1 MNTGKESENTT
12 HITALRLHPLKE
24 KSTNCKRKSV
34 PVHLAVN
41 IENFLCKIK
50 KSKIQEKKEA
60 KEMPR
65 RKADSCSSSYTRYA
79 LTINVQIPSTI
90 NIEDMQ
96 VIKLHQVCT
105 NDKRAN
111 TEYNQHRRRATDQT
125 RSFFIAHQHAENHLY
140 TARQQKCCQFTSGCD
155 YHRQ

>member
-1 MNTGKESENTT
+1 MNTGKESQNTT
-12 HITALRLHPLKE
+12 HITALRLHPLRE

-79 LTINVQIPSTI
+79 LTINTQIPSTI
-90 NIEDMQ
+90 NIEDVQ
-96 VIKLHQVCT
+96 VIKRVASSWPISMQKT
-105 NDKRAN
+105 IYTRPG
-111 TEYNQHRRRATDQT
+111 HRNVVVNVRMRLPSTMKPVD
-125 RSFFIAHQHAENHLY
+125 N
-140 TARQQKCCQFTSGCD
+140 
-155 YHRQ
+155 